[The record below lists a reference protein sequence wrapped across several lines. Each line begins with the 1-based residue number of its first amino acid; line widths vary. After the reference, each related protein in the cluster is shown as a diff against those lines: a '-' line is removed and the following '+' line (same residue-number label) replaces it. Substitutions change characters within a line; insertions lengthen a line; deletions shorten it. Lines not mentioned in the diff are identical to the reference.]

1 MCLIALSGCIQS
13 GHKGNY
19 GVIILLLKS
28 YILVHVLSYL
38 EQQRKLNC
46 TLQVRL
52 NVVVGNDDVA
62 WMTKD
67 SNFLKIIQDKL
78 TCHWL

>member
-19 GVIILLLKS
+19 GV
-28 YILVHVLSYL
+28 HVFSYL

-62 WMTKD
+62 WMAKD
-67 SNFLKIIQDKL
+67 SNFLKIIEDKL